1 MGGSKDKNHIK
12 QTHNSKEAI
21 MAAQEDSNKK
31 VRKFN
36 EVAMWRILALSIVMF
51 AAGAVAMHCYENKL
65 ATDKQ
70 NAVHAAVSAATAKTP
85 GK

>member
-1 MGGSKDKNHIK
+1 
-12 QTHNSKEAI
+12 
-21 MAAQEDSNKK
+21 MAAQEENTTK

-51 AAGAVAMHCYENKL
+51 AAGAVAMNYYENKL

-70 NAVHAAVSAATAKTP
+70 AAVHAAVSAVTANTP